1 MIVYRHC
8 SKIGCSQPA
17 VATLTYSH
25 ADQTAVLGP
34 LSLQAE
40 PHTYDLCQLHSDR
53 LTAPRGWEIVRL
65 ALPDPGADPQGLTA
79 VADAVSEPEEPEAPE
94 LSTEGLRPRSWL
106 KPLSQPSA
114 GQGGPADTGVVRP
127 FRRSTPPERR

>member
-1 MIVYRHC
+1 MIAYRHC

-40 PHTYDLCQLHSDR
+40 PHTYDLCSDHADR
-53 LTAPRGWEIVRL
+53 LTPPRGWEIVRL
-65 ALPDPGADPQGLTA
+65 ALPDPDVDPDGLSAVVDA
-79 VADAVSEPEEPEAPE
+79 VAEDEPQAPA
-94 LSTEGLRPRSWL
+94 SQPRSWRR
-106 KPLSQPSA
+106 PLTRPEA
-114 GQGGPADTGVVRP
+114 TEGPEEGDSNVTP
-127 FRRSTPPERR
+127 FRRS

>member
-1 MIVYRHC
+1 MIAYRHC

-40 PHTYDLCQLHSDR
+40 PHTYDLCLLHADR
-53 LTAPRGWEIVRL
+53 LTPPRGWEIVRL
-65 ALPDPGADPQGLTA
+65 ELPAPAVDPDGLSAVVDA
-79 VADAVSEPEEPEAPE
+79 VAPEEEDE
-94 LSTEGLRPRSWL
+94 LEEPALRQRTWRS
-106 KPLSQPSA
+106 PLSRPAQERA
-114 GQGGPADTGVVRP
+114 GAGEGNVRP
-127 FRRSTPPERR
+127 FRRGPSTDRLS